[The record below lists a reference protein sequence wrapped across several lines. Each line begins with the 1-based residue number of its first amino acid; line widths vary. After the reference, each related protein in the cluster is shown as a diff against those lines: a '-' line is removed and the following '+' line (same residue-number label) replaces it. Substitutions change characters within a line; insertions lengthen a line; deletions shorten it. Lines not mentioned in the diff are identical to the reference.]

1 MALIN
6 AFDRNFNLGELNS
19 PEFTGNPV
27 PITPAARKQIA
38 RANLGMTDGQS
49 NIGTIPTPTGALA
62 MTAAQTLGG
71 AIIGAP
77 TAAVN
82 YTLPTGAQMDAY
94 FVPPTV
100 DKAYAANF
108 LTNFGQTSTLTIV
121 DTNVTAGNAIT
132 LVANTGFSIQGSAAI
147 PGGPTSGTFLLVRA
161 AAATWIAIR
170 E

>member
-27 PITPAARKQIA
+27 PITPNARKAQA
-38 RANLGMTDGQS
+38 RANLGMTDGQA
-49 NIGTIPTPTGALA
+49 NVGTIPTPSGSLTL
-62 MTAAQTLGG
+62 TAAQTFGG
-71 AIIGAP
+71 VILS
-77 TAAVN
+77 TAGSAA
-82 YTLPTGAQMDAY
+82 TITFPTGAQLDAY

-100 DKAYAANF
+100 DRAFAANF

-121 DTNVTAGNAIT
+121 ASGAGAVTM
-132 LVANTGFSIQGSAAI
+132 ANGASGVTIQGATAI
-147 PGGPTSGTFLLVRA
+147 PAGTSGTYLLVRA
-161 AAATWIAIR
+161 AAATWFAIR